1 MKRFKD
7 DAKEVRMG
15 FECGLMLKNYNE
27 IFEGDQ
33 LEVFEIVQVARS
45 L

>member
-1 MKRFKD
+1 
-7 DAKEVRMG
+7 MG

-27 IFEGDQ
+27 IVEGDQ
-33 LEVFEIVQVARS
+33 LVVFEIVDVVCS